1 MSQPNPQLLV
11 ELYEYKVADM
21 LERRDPRGGKQSVR
35 ELRDVLSSS
44 TLTSQLM
51 RRFRTADR
59 NLREKS
65 AVSSNT
71 MHVIEPQGLEVGIGE
86 GFLLTEAA
94 PANINAVPE
103 VPEFLDEEGEVLQAL
118 GMRIWRAE
126 LSEELL
132 EQGKKWR
139 SESNR
144 PVLRLIYALL
154 HNLDQYS
161 EQATFISDLNLSK
174 LKVASA
180 VPDPNDNV
188 VRLSDSEAVDG
199 LMSSLLHHIIDFSV
213 EYPKIRL
220 PETEVLAY
228 LRRFAMAVANDHLAG
243 EPPPPIV
250 PSPREITSTM
260 DQVRRE
266 NMNPEAKSQ
275 MLGKLNRQLE
285 QAAAKEREQA
295 QNLQNERKMLL
306 AAVETLFIYLVE
318 RLPARYG
325 GKDKDVVYPVQVYGA
340 QAESRRLET
349 ILPDARQ
356 VVLRLSRSTEF
367 VFGQAN
373 LQLINRPEGWVIA
386 LGQAEYPIQNGAVVP
401 LEGREIRLFTDKAGT
416 TPYLL
421 MQLRDR
427 GGGGLW
433 HLLAIAKCTAVL
445 LDPSYS
451 FMNMRLMRATVSW
464 IRDRRIEPREY
475 HPETGTTYATAPE
488 ENLLKY
494 ARNASEKILERLQR
508 SPAGTL
514 EKSFATAAEVL
525 NEDDSHNRAEVLAR
539 IFAQAIKTQAG
550 EFIEGLELRT
560 PDEVILVSYRGE
572 PVTVRIMGRA
582 FTIRTDNLGKMYAF
596 APGSGGRAFEDVLSL
611 IIPGGFVMFA
621 RDGLRIAV
629 GFLPTP

>member
-1 MSQPNPQLLV
+1 VSQTDPQLLV

-35 ELRDVLSSS
+35 ELRDLLSSATMS
-44 TLTSQLM
+44 SQLM

-65 AVSSNT
+65 VVPVSN
-71 MHVIEPQGLEVGIGE
+71 MQVIEPQGLEVGIGE

-94 PANINAVPE
+94 PANLNEVPQ
-103 VPEFLDEEGEVLQAL
+103 VPEFLDEEGEVLRIL
-118 GMRIWRAE
+118 GMRVWRAE
-126 LSEELL
+126 QNEELL

-139 SESNR
+139 SETNR

-154 HNLDQYS
+154 HNLDQYA
-161 EQATFISDLNLSK
+161 EQATFVSDLNLSK

-180 VPDPNDNV
+180 VPDPNDSV
-188 VRLSDSEAVDG
+188 IRLSDSEAVDG
-199 LMSSLLHHIIDFSV
+199 LMSSLLHHIVDFSV

-243 EPPPPIV
+243 EAPPPV
-250 PSPREITSTM
+250 QPSPREITNAI

-266 NMNPEAKSQ
+266 NMNPEAKSE
-275 MLGKLNRQLE
+275 MLSKLNRQLE
-285 QAAAKEREQA
+285 QANAKEREQA
-295 QNLQNERKMLL
+295 QGLQAERKLL
-306 AAVETLFIYLVE
+306 LNAVETLFGYLIE

-325 GKDKDVVYPVQVYGA
+325 GKDKDIIYPAQVYGA
-340 QAESRRLET
+340 QSETRRLDT
-349 ILPDARQ
+349 ILPDIRQ
-356 VVLRLSRSTEF
+356 LVLRLTRSTEF
-367 VFGQAN
+367 LFGNTN
-373 LQLINRPEGWVIA
+373 LQLINRPEGWVVA
-386 LGQAEYPIQNGAVVP
+386 LGEAEYPIQTGAVIP
-401 LEGREIRLFTDKAGT
+401 LEGREIRIFTETAGA
-416 TPYLL
+416 TPYVL

-427 GGGGLW
+427 DGGGLW

-445 LDPSYS
+445 LDPTYN

-494 ARNASEKILERLQR
+494 ARNASEKILERLLR

-525 NEDDSHNRAEVLAR
+525 NEDDSPNRADVLAK
-539 IFAQAIKTQAG
+539 IFAQAMNTQTG
-550 EFIEGLELRT
+550 EFIEGLDLRS
-560 PDEVILVSYRGE
+560 PEEVILVSYRGE

-596 APGSGGRAFEDVLSL
+596 APGAGGRAFDDVLSV
-611 IIPGGFVMFA
+611 IVPGGFVMFA